1 MMRRR
6 YDMERLKSSKKRII
20 GLKQTIKAIKNGSAH
35 TVYIANDVEESIKNS
50 ILEVC
55 RGKEV
60 EIVYIDTM
68 KKLGEACGIEVN
80 ASCASLL
87 ND

>member
-1 MMRRR
+1 
-6 YDMERLKSSKKRII
+6 MENLKSSKKRII
-20 GLKQTIKAIKNGSAH
+20 GLKQTVKAIKTDRIKA
-35 TVYIANDVEESIKNS
+35 VYIANDAEESIKNI

-55 RGKEV
+55 RGKEIQ
-60 EIVYIDTM
+60 IVSVDTM

-80 ASCASLL
+80 ASCAVLL

>member
-1 MMRRR
+1 
-6 YDMERLKSSKKRII
+6 MENLKSSKKRII
-20 GLKQTIKAIKNGSAH
+20 GLKQTIKAIKTDKINI
-35 TVYIANDVEESIKNS
+35 VYVANDAEENIKNS

-55 RGKEV
+55 RGKD
-60 EIVYIDTM
+60 IQIIFIDTM

-87 ND
+87 KD